1 MVVLQLVD
9 YVGIILTIVAL
20 AAVLPERASRVVT
33 LSGITAMLIF
43 TVILP
48 RGSVYSYE
56 GLGLVQVVEG
66 YKAAGILLLTL
77 ELLVLLSFIRDIDRR
92 NGPLLILMSAG
103 SLLVL
108 YSESFITLI
117 VGLET
122 AAVALAA
129 LYSVGEDRA
138 TEAAIKYFYSSMLGV
153 AFIVLAAALFYN
165 NGIHDFSELDS
176 NVNILNSHTNLLLGL
191 VFLVAGLSLEAGL
204 APFYMWLPDVVEGAG
219 LLSVAVAL
227 LLLDASVTLKLLHL
241 IASVGTA
248 TSITLIMLVM
258 AVASMF
264 IGEFSALAQN
274 GVRRMLGYSIV
285 GGAGYKVILALA
297 LALAGRSTL
306 TPIVYLVT
314 ASSMSVALVVAS
326 QYYQDTP
333 CGKIAEVVGLLSM
346 AGIPPLYGFAAKLIM
361 LMTIISAGCI
371 WIALATIAFFL
382 VAASYIIRYMLSSS
396 FKVKKN
402 SSLESIPLVI
412 YAVLVFVLGIWP
424 QVIDVLEV
432 INIG

>member
-56 GLGLVQVVEG
+56 GLGVVQVVEG

-117 VGLET
+117 AGLET

-153 AFIVLAAALFYN
+153 AFIVLGAALFYN

-326 QYYQDTP
+326 QHYQDTP

-424 QVIDVLEV
+424 QVINVLEV